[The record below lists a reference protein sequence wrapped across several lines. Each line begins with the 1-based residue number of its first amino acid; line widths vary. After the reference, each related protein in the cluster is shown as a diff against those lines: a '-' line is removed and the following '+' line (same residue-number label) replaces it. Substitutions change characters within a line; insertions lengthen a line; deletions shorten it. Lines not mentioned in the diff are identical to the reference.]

1 MFKKREI
8 SDKIKLHVNIFV
20 SLHEINNVLRKR
32 SMKETDKV
40 ITELHLQKNTLSLDG
55 FTEEF

>member
-40 ITELHLQKNTLSLDG
+40 ITELHLHKNTLSLDG